1 MVVLATVLLGA
12 CLASASASAASA
24 TPADRVRL
32 DVRIASVEGQ
42 ALAYATLG
50 PRRGVPLLLLNG
62 TGSPMAEWDPALLGA
77 LARHRQVVV
86 FDYPGLGQSAALPG
100 RLTFDALAG
109 VVLGLADALHHPRVD
124 VLGWSMGGFVAQ
136 RMAVRAPERVR
147 SLVLAGTNPGGP
159 SAVLGPPWVQAED
172 SDAGAGLDEYVRTN
186 YPPGQRDRGWAFIA
200 RVGRAT
206 TEGRYPPD
214 RVPARVFDA
223 MVAAEDPWLAS
234 GRNPADLATLDLRT
248 LVVTG
253 SRDVVT
259 PPANSVL
266 IASTIPGAELTLV
279 PDAGHS
285 FLFQA
290 PARTARLVDDFL
302 GGR

>member
-1 MVVLATVLLGA
+1 
-12 CLASASASAASA
+12 
-24 TPADRVRL
+24 
-32 DVRIASVEGQ
+32 
-42 ALAYATLG
+42 
-50 PRRGVPLLLLNG
+50 
-62 TGSPMAEWDPALLGA
+62 
-77 LARHRQVVV
+77 
-86 FDYPGLGQSAALPG
+86 
-100 RLTFDALAG
+100 
-109 VVLGLADALHHPRVD
+109 
-124 VLGWSMGGFVAQ
+124 
-136 RMAVRAPERVR
+136 
-147 SLVLAGTNPGGP
+147 
-159 SAVLGPPWVQAED
+159 
-172 SDAGAGLDEYVRTN
+172 
-186 YPPGQRDRGWAFIA
+186 
-200 RVGRAT
+200 
-206 TEGRYPPD
+206 
-214 RVPARVFDA
+214 

-234 GRNPADLATLDLRT
+234 GRNLADLATLDLRT